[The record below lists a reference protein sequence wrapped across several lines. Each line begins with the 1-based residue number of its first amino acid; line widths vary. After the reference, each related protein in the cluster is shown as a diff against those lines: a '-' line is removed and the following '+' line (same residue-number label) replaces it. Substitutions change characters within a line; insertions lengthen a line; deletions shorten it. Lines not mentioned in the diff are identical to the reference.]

1 MKINYIIIS
10 LSLLI
15 FNLGNSQVKELNGE
29 IIANE
34 DLEGV
39 HVLNTTSKTHSTT
52 NQFGAFTIL
61 AKAQDT
67 ILFSSVQ
74 YKRKIVV
81 VTNLDFEKEL
91 FTVSLEDRVNELD
104 EVIVGKLLT
113 GNLGADI
120 ANSDVKRS
128 INFYD
133 LGIPGYTGP
142 RKTYSERLFHDVT
155 STKGGS
161 VEAILNIIS
170 GRKKKLELK
179 LLNERIFALRDKLEE
194 EYKIIFFETFTLD
207 EKFHEDFFYFC
218 AEHDDF
224 LKRCERNTGLN
235 VITFLEEQ
243 LIAYKKIMT
252 INED

>member
-91 FTVSLEDRVNELD
+91 FTVSLIYRAQ
-104 EVIVGKLLT
+104 K
-113 GNLGADI
+113 
-120 ANSDVKRS
+120 
-128 INFYD
+128 
-133 LGIPGYTGP
+133 
-142 RKTYSERLFHDVT
+142 
-155 STKGGS
+155 
-161 VEAILNIIS
+161 
-170 GRKKKLELK
+170 
-179 LLNERIFALRDKLEE
+179 
-194 EYKIIFFETFTLD
+194 
-207 EKFHEDFFYFC
+207 
-218 AEHDDF
+218 
-224 LKRCERNTGLN
+224 N
-235 VITFLEEQ
+235 V
-243 LIAYKKIMT
+243 
-252 INED
+252 